1 MTLDTDDVLTA
12 SALMIWVPPE
22 AERVDTDE
30 FTMVRYDNDFLHQ
43 TCVFAVQS
51 GRPASQVIAMVD
63 EQTRTWGR
71 DSVWWNA
78 ISQHTRPSDLEDALI
93 ARGGQVVERLA
104 VLALDLT
111 GPLPDLDLPHDLE
124 VVVPSDVDH
133 MRDIRAISKAAFG
146 STGGAAAPDPQVS
159 LERDIAD
166 REAGRA
172 VRVVTYL
179 DGVPAACGG
188 TTFYPRGIAALW
200 GGSTHPDHRGRGA
213 YRATLA
219 WRLRDAAG
227 RGARMAL
234 VKGRVDTSAPIL
246 RRAGFAEYGEERVYQ
261 LSVPAT

>member
-1 MTLDTDDVLTA
+1 MPLDADAVLAA
-12 SALMIWVPPE
+12 SARMIWVPPE

-30 FTMVRYDNDFLHQ
+30 FTMVRYGNDFLHQ

-51 GRPASQVIAMVD
+51 DRPTSQVIAIVD

-78 ISQHTRPSDLEDALI
+78 ISEHTRPRSLEEALI
-93 ARGGQVVERLA
+93 ARGGAVVERLA

-111 GPLPDLDLPHDLE
+111 GPLPDLEIPDDAE
-124 VVVPSDVDH
+124 VVLPTGVDH
-133 MRDIRAISKAAFG
+133 VRDIRAISEAAFG
-146 STGGAAAPDPQVS
+146 STGSAAPDPQIS
-159 LERDIAD
+159 LDRDVAD

-188 TTFYPRGIAALW
+188 TTFYPGGVAALW
-200 GGSTHPDHRGRGA
+200 GGSTHPDQRGRGA
-213 YRATLA
+213 YRATLD
-219 WRLRDAAG
+219 WRLRDAAA

-246 RRAGFAEYGEERVYQ
+246 RRAGFVEYGEERVYQ